1 MSFIPEIYEKRHEF
15 YLNFSNEFFPKDF
28 WDKVLDDNNAACG
41 TLCAF
46 YTMVE
51 GRCNT
56 SKEETYEIVFNSL
69 KKKCLEKETFE
80 NFSQI
85 LKKNLNKLGKKSI
98 LPFFNQDLK
107 KAFKSFETLYMMYES
122 EMQKKGEI

>member
-15 YLNFSNEFFPKDF
+15 YLNFANEFFPKDF

-41 TLCAF
+41 TLCGF

-51 GRCNT
+51 ARCNT

-69 KKKCLEKETFE
+69 KKKCLEKATFE

-85 LKKNLNKLGKKSI
+85 LKKQKSK
-98 LPFFNQDLK
+98 FFFQ
-107 KAFKSFETLYMMYES
+107 AFCEYVKSD
-122 EMQKKGEI
+122 